1 MPLMVFHGI
10 LSFLVSFG
18 IEQATD
24 NSFFASFVA
33 ALTVSTVAG
42 LVSRFTGR
50 QALGDTFAGLFALVP
65 GIYIIESFFQGA
77 LRGDFKD
84 TGSVLLNLVL
94 KAVIIGV
101 GSWCGTLLCAPN
113 ILGTNAGILS
123 SSEAKKNDGL
133 GAVLYI

>member
-1 MPLMVFHGI
+1 
-10 LSFLVSFG
+10 
-18 IEQATD
+18 
-24 NSFFASFVA
+24 
-33 ALTVSTVAG
+33 
-42 LVSRFTGR
+42 
-50 QALGDTFAGLFALVP
+50 LGDTFAGLFALVP